1 MRKNGKT
8 DKTKDCGKVENP
20 AVGLDLN
27 LKIVA
32 AGLVPGNQVSDME
45 DNLQKVSHKAEEK
58 KQMGRQ

>member
-1 MRKNGKT
+1 
-8 DKTKDCGKVENP
+8 
-20 AVGLDLN
+20 